1 MSVIYLD
8 AWLKKQEDIS
18 ASNSQL
24 PQNTKSDAAGQKPT
38 DEEEILMMAE
48 IYAVLLHAKQFP
60 FTTKSDF
67 ARKAAT
73 PIALCATEGLLSTQ
87 LGESTYTNKW
97 MVTAEGLGWME
108 GFEDAFSP
116 RH

>member
-1 MSVIYLD
+1 MSVISLEE
-8 AWLKKQEDIS
+8 WRQRLEDIS
-18 ASNSQL
+18 ASKSQS
-24 PQNTKSDAAGQKPT
+24 PQNTQLDEAGQKPT
-38 DEEEILMMAE
+38 DEEEMLMMAE
-48 IYAVLLHAKQFP
+48 IYSVLLHAKQFP

-73 PIALCATEGLLSTQ
+73 AIALCATEGLLSTQ
-87 LGESTYTNKW
+87 LGENTYTNKW

>member
-1 MSVIYLD
+1 MSVISLD
-8 AWLKKQEDIS
+8 EWRQKLEDIS
-18 ASNSQL
+18 DSNSQS
-24 PQNTKSDAAGQKPT
+24 PQNTKSDAVGQKPT
-38 DEEEILMMAE
+38 DEEEMLMMAE
-48 IYAVLLHAKQFP
+48 IYSVLLQAKQRP
-60 FTTKSDF
+60 FTTKSEF

-87 LGESTYTNKW
+87 LGENTYTNKW

>member
-1 MSVIYLD
+1 M
-8 AWLKKQEDIS
+8 
-18 ASNSQL
+18 
-24 PQNTKSDAAGQKPT
+24 
-38 DEEEILMMAE
+38 LMMAE
-48 IYAVLLHAKQFP
+48 IYAVLLQAKQFP

-73 PIALCATEGLLSTQ
+73 PIALCATEGLISTQ
-87 LGESTYTNKW
+87 LGENTFTNRW